1 MAAPDLNL
9 RKLCNGEDIPVGSGI
24 LFPSLAICNRSFD
37 VCGPYGT
44 HSIWC
49 CLFWLGPS
57 SSGMAISGIFHV
69 VLRAR
74 PAILRLSGGE
84 LLS

>member
-1 MAAPDLNL
+1 MVTPNLDL
-9 RKLCNGEDIPVGSGI
+9 RRLCNNEDIPVGSGI
-24 LFPSLAICNRSFD
+24 LFPSLAVCNCLFD
-37 VCGPYGT
+37 VRGPYGT

-69 VLRAR
+69 VPHAR
-74 PAILRLSGGE
+74 PVILRLSRG
-84 LLS
+84 